1 MFCFDFCFVL
11 FFFLSVFL
19 FAWLF
24 NLFLLQA
31 RLWTIKY
38 NTRIVNTVIS
48 LFGRQVGTFSKA
60 FKAISRSG
68 KGKTSGVTSIV
79 FPFNMSIISLKKNTL
94 LSLHRLLIYAVFLD
108 YFRESI
114 SHFVVLGGYCY
125 LDLSMTFGKLS
136 SNLNEMI
143 SKILRDL
150 LQFFHSTFTF
160 PTRQ

>member
-1 MFCFDFCFVL
+1 MFW
-11 FFFLSVFL
+11 FFFFFFANVSVFL

-24 NLFLLQA
+24 NVFLLQA
-31 RLWTIKY
+31 RLWTINY
-38 NTRIVNTVIS
+38 NTRIVNTVIF
-48 LFGRQVGTFSKA
+48 LFGRQVGNFSKA

-79 FPFNMSIISLKKNTL
+79 FPFNMSILSLKKNTL

-108 YFRESI
+108 YFGESVY
-114 SHFVVLGGYCY
+114 HFVVLGGYCY

-136 SNLNEMI
+136 SNLNEVT